1 LLSSIKGN
9 TCRYWYMALINKHS
23 QAVLSAVKH
32 RSTQSCATVIPVLA
46 ASIMKGCTPYPSK
59 PRELAILKH
68 WTGNYHA
75 AGRLTHRH
83 KGGGQPRQQTMAV
96 APTASENS

>member
-1 LLSSIKGN
+1 
-9 TCRYWYMALINKHS
+9 MALINKHS

-32 RSTQSCATVIPVLA
+32 RSIQSCATVIPVLA
-46 ASIMKGCTPYPSK
+46 VSILKGCTPDSSK

-68 WTGNYHA
+68 WNA